1 MTFRILSLLRSTMLA
16 ILEASL
22 VIMSALAMIW
32 ILQAV
37 YGYLARSQEEKWTPN
52 EPYPFSV
59 IETTE
64 LPPLPLTQDSSQP
77 TLEEEQNLQNQI
89 SSE

>member
-1 MTFRILSLLRSTMLA
+1 MLA

-22 VIMSALAMIW
+22 VIMSALVMIW
-32 ILQAV
+32 MLQAV
-37 YGYLARSQEEKWTPN
+37 YGYSVRSQEEKWTPKGL
-52 EPYPFSV
+52 EPYSI
-59 IETTE
+59 IEVTE

-77 TLEEEQNLQNQI
+77 TSEEKQTPQSQT